1 MSDLKIHVESTRDA
15 MAKRF
20 IDAWH
25 RAERGEAVSERHLS
39 FDTFET
45 MTGVL
50 TPKRIELLRYLH
62 RQPTASVA
70 ALSRAV
76 KRDYKRVHED
86 VDALAS
92 AGLIE
97 RAVDGTAL
105 SAPYDTIQTTI
116 AM

>member
-1 MSDLKIHVESTRDA
+1 MSDLKVHVEESRDA
-15 MAKRF
+15 MSARF
-20 IDAWH
+20 ISAWH
-25 RAERGEAVSERHLS
+25 RAKRGEAVSERHVS
-39 FDTFET
+39 FETFET

-105 SAPYDTIQTTI
+105 RAPYGMIQTTI